1 MRSRARL
8 VKPSPMS
15 RFPLFLAE
23 SKALSSLSI
32 PIILSQ
38 LAYSLLGVI
47 DTLMSGHAGATE
59 QAAVALGVAFW
70 FPIFLTLMSV
80 VQALSPMVA
89 HHHGAGD
96 NRAIVHDT
104 QNAIWLALVL
114 SVLSL
119 ALLPLVRPILHWA
132 QITPA
137 LADKTMLFLWGAMF
151 GMPAALLFRALAF
164 YSASINRPKPM
175 MYLAFAA
182 LGFNAL
188 FNWLLIW
195 GHWGLPA
202 LGGAGCGWASAIGMW
217 ISLAAMAVWTIVSPD
232 YRACYI
238 WRDWQRPQWLTQR
251 SLLRIGLPM
260 GGAALAEVGAFTS
273 VAVFIG
279 RFGAEQIAA
288 HQIALNV
295 ASLLFMLPMG
305 LAASTTIRVSQ
316 HLGSGEPR
324 RARFA
329 AWTSILLGLIIACLA
344 IPAILLGRDAIVA
357 GFSTDEGVRGIA
369 SRLILFAALWQ
380 LVDATQVIAVGALR
394 GYKMTLWPMLVM
406 FVAFWGVGLPLGT
419 VLGYYGVAGS
429 GPLGVYGFWS
439 GLVTGLFLAA
449 IGLTFGLRKVAWG
462 HVRGG

>member
-1 MRSRARL
+1 MTRFSR
-8 VKPSPMS
+8 
-15 RFPLFLAE
+15 FLAE

-47 DTLMSGHAGATE
+47 DTLMSGHAGADE

-96 NRAIVHDT
+96 NKAIVHDT
-104 QNAIWLALVL
+104 QNAIWLALAL
-114 SVLSL
+114 SILSL
-119 ALLPLVRPILHWA
+119 ALMPAVRPVLHWA
-132 QITPA
+132 QIDPA
-137 LADKTMLFLWGAMF
+137 LADKTVLFLWGAML
-151 GMPAALLFRALAF
+151 GMPAALLFRALSF

-175 MYLAFAA
+175 MYLAFSA
-182 LGFNAL
+182 LASNAL

-217 ISLAAMAVWTIVSPD
+217 LSLIAMAIWTMLSPD
-232 YRACYI
+232 YRDFHI
-238 WRDWQRPQWLTQR
+238 WRNWQRPHWLTQR
-251 SLLRIGLPM
+251 NLLRIGLPM

-273 VAVFIG
+273 VAIFIG
-279 RFGAEQIAA
+279 RFGADQIAA
-288 HQIALNV
+288 HQIALNI

-316 HLGSGEPR
+316 HLGAGDPR
-324 RARFA
+324 QARFT
-329 AWTSILLGLIIACLA
+329 AWASILLGLTIACVA
-344 IPAILLGRDAIVA
+344 IPLILLGRETIVA
-357 GFSTDEGVRGIA
+357 GFSTDSAVRIVA

-380 LVDATQVIAVGALR
+380 LVDATQVIAIGALR

-406 FVAFWGVGLPLGT
+406 FIAFWVVGLPLGAF
-419 VLGYYGVAGS
+419 LGYHGLADS
-429 GPLGVYGFWS
+429 GPLGVYGFWA

-449 IGLTFGLRKVAWG
+449 IGLTFGLRKIARDRVLAYA
-462 HVRGG
+462 